1 MAEIHW
7 YYAKGQEQFG
17 PVGPA
22 ELKQLA
28 DTGDLLPQ
36 DPVWREGM
44 PGWAPAAR
52 VAGLFQNRDSDSH
65 VVERQTT
72 PTEAGPAVEPP
83 QTEAA
88 TGTTQRSRRQNSPAR
103 ALIRLQ
109 IGVWSCCLGVVL
121 AAAGFFSVSLLKEEA
136 AQRTDATLMF
146 GALALAAYIVA
157 RAAEKLLELVL
168 IYFDARRRDD

>member
-65 VVERQTT
+65 VAVRQTT
-72 PTEAGPAVEPP
+72 PMEAGPAVGEN
-83 QTEAA
+83 ARKM
-88 TGTTQRSRRQNSPAR
+88 RSRSAPLPSNTKP
-103 ALIRLQ
+103 
-109 IGVWSCCLGVVL
+109 
-121 AAAGFFSVSLLKEEA
+121 
-136 AQRTDATLMF
+136 
-146 GALALAAYIVA
+146 
-157 RAAEKLLELVL
+157 
-168 IYFDARRRDD
+168 